1 MNKQA
6 MSFQICDRNYT
17 AELTDQFRYAGRQC
31 DRYEVRVINDDGD
44 REFFGTVEC
53 PRRATVA
60 QRRDQIASEIGI
72 RAD

>member
-44 REFFGTVEC
+44 R
-53 PRRATVA
+53 
-60 QRRDQIASEIGI
+60 
-72 RAD
+72 